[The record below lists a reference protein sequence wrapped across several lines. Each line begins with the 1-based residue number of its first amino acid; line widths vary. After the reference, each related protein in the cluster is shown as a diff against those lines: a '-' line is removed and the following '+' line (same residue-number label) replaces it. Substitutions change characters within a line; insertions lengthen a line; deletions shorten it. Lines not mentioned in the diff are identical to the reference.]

1 MRTKRIE
8 ITTATILKFLGIII
22 ALVLLWYLK
31 SILML
36 LFVVLIIVAS
46 LAPVVDWGEKYK
58 IPRILSTI
66 VIYLLF
72 LGLITLL
79 AYLIIP
85 PLVNQIVDFA
95 NQVPKYISHSNLTF
109 ESLKEFSSRNN
120 LTNTLKQNIDNISRN
135 IISFSGG
142 LVAFLST
149 AFGGV
154 AKFIIA
160 LALIFYLLL
169 TKNQINQGI
178 LSYIPKDKRNL
189 THKVWGEI
197 LRKLGSWARGQTLLC
212 FIIGILSGMALWII
226 GVPYALV
233 LGVFAGLTELIPN
246 IGPIIGAI
254 PAIIIAYTLS
264 PVKALIVAIVY
275 LAVQQLENHVLV
287 PNIMRKAVGIN
298 PAIIIIAVLVGAE
311 LAGTIGIILAV
322 PTAAVLSIVLRV
334 WKEQTIVD

>member
-1 MRTKRIE
+1 METRKIE
-8 ITTATILKFLGIII
+8 IKTTTILKFLGIII

-46 LAPVVDWGEKYK
+46 LAPIVDFGEKYK
-58 IPRILSTI
+58 IPRVLSTI

-72 LGLITLL
+72 LGLVTLL

-95 NQVPKYISHSNLTF
+95 NQVPKYISHYGLTF
-109 ESLKEFSSRNN
+109 ESLKEFSLRNN
-120 LTNTLKQNIDNISRN
+120 ITTTLKQNIDNISRN
-135 IISFSGG
+135 IVSFSGG
-142 LVAFLST
+142 FVAFLST
-149 AFGGV
+149 TFGGV

-169 TKNQINQGI
+169 TKNQITQGI
-178 LSYIPKDKRNL
+178 LSYIPKNKRNL
-189 THKVWGEI
+189 VQKVGGEI

-212 FIIGILSGMALWII
+212 FMIGILNGVALWII
-226 GVPYALV
+226 GVPYALI

-246 IGPIIGAI
+246 VGPIIGAI
-254 PAIIIAYTLS
+254 PAIIIAYTIS
-264 PVKALIVAIVY
+264 PFTALIVAIVY

-287 PNIMRKAVGIN
+287 PNIMRQAVGIN

-322 PTAAVLSIVLRV
+322 PTAAVLSIVFRV
-334 WKEQTIVD
+334 WKEEVIK